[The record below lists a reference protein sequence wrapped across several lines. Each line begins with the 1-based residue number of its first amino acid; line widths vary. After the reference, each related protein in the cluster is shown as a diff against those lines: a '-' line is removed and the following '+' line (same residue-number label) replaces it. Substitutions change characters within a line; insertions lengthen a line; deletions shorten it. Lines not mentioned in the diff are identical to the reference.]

1 MAVYFT
7 ADLHLG
13 HRNIIRHCER
23 PFESA
28 EQMDQR
34 LIASINAVVGQRD
47 TLYILGDFTGPQM
60 KRDEAI
66 AYRGRIDCK
75 HVHLVQGNHD
85 KDFRDAGCFESVSYY
100 RKVKLGGRKVI
111 LFHYPIAEWD
121 GKWHGAI
128 HLHGHSHNRP
138 EYNPRS
144 IEQGI
149 LRFDVGVDANDYRP
163 VSERAIL
170 ELVREVEAAKRN
182 PTMSLAEC
190 NHGLMNELLG
200 DRR

>member
-1 MAVYFT
+1 MVVYFT

-13 HRNIIRHCER
+13 HKNIIRHCER
-23 PFESA
+23 PFGSA

-34 LIASINAVVGQRD
+34 LIASINAVVGQHD
-47 TLYILGDFTGPQM
+47 TLYILGDFAGPQIS
-60 KRDEAI
+60 RDEAI
-66 AYRGRIDCK
+66 AYRGRIACK

-85 KDFRDAGCFESVSYY
+85 KDFRDADCFESVAYY

-121 GKWHGAI
+121 GKWHGTV

-138 EYNPRS
+138 EYNQHS
-144 IEQGI
+144 LEQGL
-149 LRFDVGVDANDYRP
+149 LRFDVGVDANDYAP
-163 VSERAIL
+163 ISERAIL
-170 ELVREVEAAKRN
+170 ELVRETDVAKHN

-190 NHGLMNELLG
+190 NHALNKRTFG
-200 DRR
+200 R